1 MNHRDMMLNRLVTLH
16 QKRLPLPAEVTVDGE
31 LIDTKSYL
39 ESFRSDKR
47 EAWPAIVG
55 HMETI
60 QRPLVCEVALSLG

>member
-1 MNHRDMMLNRLVTLH
+1 MNHRDMTLNRLVTLH
-16 QKRLPLPAEVTVDGE
+16 QKRTPLPSSVTVDGE

-47 EAWPAIVG
+47 EAWAAIVG
-55 HMETI
+55 HMETV